1 MAALPNALANA
12 MASSLIFSDN
22 TSFIADL
29 AVLYCVSFLFF
40 VWLLKPSN
48 DADDADD
55 EKPIEAALRRAWRRG
70 RREQLRRSQREQPHR
85 AASKPGW
92 GPESSVSDSP
102 PAAPTTKPGRD
113 TERKKK
119 TGGLGGEPG
128 DAETAARGRARRA
141 DQGAWQQ
148 RSATN
153 LCAPSLPDP
162 EQHQR
167 QESTKQERAGA
178 ALEQT
183 RGDDL
188 MGSDAG
194 RAWRA
199 KGSRVTQSA
208 FELYADG
215 KQRGRSRTVTG
226 TRDQHPTTNWNSNP
240 NMLARVPNRPARVQS
255 KSREVEKTHSSG
267 SLFYS
272 NIVQKALLSPE
283 RPQSSAGDLQGP
295 PLLTL

>member
-1 MAALPNALANA
+1 
-12 MASSLIFSDN
+12 
-22 TSFIADL
+22 
-29 AVLYCVSFLFF
+29 
-40 VWLLKPSN
+40 
-48 DADDADD
+48 
-55 EKPIEAALRRAWRRG
+55 
-70 RREQLRRSQREQPHR
+70 
-85 AASKPGW
+85 
-92 GPESSVSDSP
+92 
-102 PAAPTTKPGRD
+102 
-113 TERKKK
+113 
-119 TGGLGGEPG
+119 
-128 DAETAARGRARRA
+128 
-141 DQGAWQQ
+141 
-148 RSATN
+148 
-153 LCAPSLPDP
+153 
-162 EQHQR
+162 
-167 QESTKQERAGA
+167 
-178 ALEQT
+178 
-183 RGDDL
+183 